1 MIIGNVNYSNY
12 HEYKDKIHSSI
23 TNLLCEDVSEIIIK
37 YLQLIYS
44 NELEELRYF
53 RKKTHTIIIRLQF
66 NHESFGFKFHGAR
79 NDKVG
84 KIKMFGVFINDI
96 IENSAAMEY
105 MKTNNMDF
113 RGFEVIRYN
122 NKSINNISTL
132 KKFKKYRIDYNN
144 FCMILKLRWN
154 PKLLKTYDY
163 DYFE

>member
-12 HEYKDKIHSSI
+12 YRYKDDIHSSMS
-23 TNLLCEDVSEIIIK
+23 NLLCEDVSEIIIN

-53 RKKTHTIIIRLQF
+53 RNKTHTIIIRLQF
-66 NHESFGFKFHGAR
+66 YHESFGFKFHGAR

-96 IENSAAMEY
+96 IENSAGMEY

-113 RGFEVIRYN
+113 RGFEVVGFNFLRMN
-122 NKSINNISTL
+122 GNGTL
-132 KKFKKYRIDYNN
+132 KNLKDYRKKKP
-144 FCMILKLRWN
+144 CSGMLLKLRWN
-154 PKLLKTYDY
+154 PELLKAYDY
-163 DYFE
+163 DYME